1 MTNSGDLVMTG
12 TDVYDNCSSEMFK
25 LCNKCK
31 TEWKSRNDF
40 LNDSNIV
47 MIGLMANN
55 DNYKRGAYLF
65 NHILPDGS
73 CNTTI
78 GLFVD
83 NFLDMC
89 SGEIYGQLKMG
100 TDECSGLC
108 VSIYELENCTAH
120 CRNAIARIIMQE
132 ILNKLPAHNKL

>member
-1 MTNSGDLVMTG
+1 MKNSGDLVMAE
-12 TDVYDNCSSEMFK
+12 TDIYDNCSSEMFK

-31 TEWKSRNDF
+31 TEWKSRDYF
-40 LNDSNIV
+40 LNDPNIV
-47 MIGLMANN
+47 MIGFMANN

-73 CNTTI
+73 CNTTL
-78 GLFVD
+78 GVFVY
-83 NFLDMC
+83 NFLDM
-89 SGEIYGQLKMG
+89 YGGKGHDKLKMG
-100 TDECSGLC
+100 MDECSGLC
-108 VSIYELENCTAH
+108 VNIYELENCTAH

>member
-1 MTNSGDLVMTG
+1 MTE
-12 TDVYDNCSSEMFK
+12 TDVCDNCPSEMFK

-31 TEWKSRNDF
+31 TQWKSRDDF
-40 LNDSNIV
+40 LNDSNIG

-65 NHILPDGS
+65 NHRLPNDS

-83 NFLDMC
+83 NFLDMY
-89 SGEIYGQLKMG
+89 SGEICEQLKMG
-100 TDECSGLC
+100 TDECSGHC
-108 VSIYELENCTAH
+108 VDINELENCSAH
-120 CRNAIARIIMQE
+120 CRNAIARKIMQE
-132 ILNKLPAHNKL
+132 ILNKLPSHKKL